1 MQHDGLRVLQPL
13 SDAAE
18 WLGCFDV
25 VQLNED
31 EMRQLSPDPLGL
43 AAEAMAAGI
52 SLLVVTLGPR
62 GAAYVAAPGFDG
74 WGEREPGRRDWRPRC
89 ARRSS
94 RRCAVD
100 ALDPTGCGDVFGAA
114 AAARLF
120 AGDGVEAAIAHAN
133 AMAGRNAAFRGAGG
147 LAATSAA
154 SWWRREPGGRG
165 TRPARRPELDQF
177 AAGFGSWPPEEKLL
191 IDARA
196 AQWASPY
203 GLIGMLTAGQALAE
217 AKRDKPLFTVP
228 RATR

>member
-31 EMRQLSPDPLGL
+31 EMRQLSPDPFGL

-74 WGEREPGRRDWRPRC
+74 WGEREPGRRDS
-89 ARRSS
+89 AAVRSS
-94 RRCAVD
+94 LVPALAVD

-147 LAATSAA
+147 LVHHL
-154 SWWRREPGGRG
+154 RG
-165 TRPARRPELDQF
+165 ELV
-177 AAGFGSWPPEEKLL
+177 AP
-191 IDARA
+191 
-196 AQWASPY
+196 
-203 GLIGMLTAGQALAE
+203 
-217 AKRDKPLFTVP
+217 
-228 RATR
+228 